1 MQAIEL
7 KHTIKK
13 INRQDTDWI
22 KDSHSIYLTR
32 FVPSLYNEFLH
43 INIKKE
49 NYPQK
54 TGKRFVQMFQ
64 KIRYTKINWHMK
76 GYLSLLIKESE
87 LKYTSMTKIKNYQY
101 QTIAKKWS
109 R

>member
-13 INRQDTDWI
+13 INRQDIDWI

-43 INIKKE
+43 INIKKK
-49 NYPQK
+49 NYLHK
-54 TGKRFVQMFQ
+54 TGKRFVEMFQ
-64 KIRYTKINWHMK
+64 KIRSRKTNRHLK
-76 GYLSLLIKESE
+76 GYLSILIKESE
-87 LKYTSMTKIKNYQY
+87 LKYTSD
-101 QTIAKKWS
+101 
-109 R
+109 